1 MMSTPTR
8 VVVIDD
14 HTSIREAAEGGRWP
28 GLVLVA
34 SYPHTEAFLS
44 RHRGRADYDVIV
56 LDLQLNPQ
64 PGQSGPPPAI
74 GTAAIRSLRNAGHHP
89 VVLYTGI
96 IADAVIAACLEAGAD
111 GAASKNSPNAEIS
124 RVVADVGRGHLAVD
138 RALAGALK
146 RLDAG
151 RHAGGLSVQQGRVI
165 TLLAQGLNQDAIAA
179 IIGVSTRKSVEN
191 YLRDAIFKLSQP
203 EWDLPTGGVTGSLAA
218 RRAAA
223 ALGLSDGLV
232 RLEDLEEARRERARA
247 ERAMP
252 PGGARGISS

>member
-1 MMSTPTR
+1 MSAPTR

-28 GLVLVA
+28 GLVPVA
-34 SYPHTEAFLS
+34 GYPHTEAFLS

-64 PGQSGPPPAI
+64 PGQTGPPPAI
-74 GTAAIRSLRNAGHHP
+74 GTAAIRNLRNAGHHP
-89 VVLYTGI
+89 IVLYTGI
-96 IADAVIAACLEAGAD
+96 VADAVIAACLAAGAD
-111 GAASKNSPNAEIS
+111 GAVSKNSPNAEVS
-124 RVVADVGRGHLAVD
+124 RVVADVGAGISRWTGAGRGVEAS
-138 RALAGALK
+138 RC
-146 RLDAG
+146 R

-165 TLLAQGLNQDAIAA
+165 TLLAQGLSQDDIAA

-218 RRAAA
+218 RRAAT

-247 ERAMP
+247 ARAMP